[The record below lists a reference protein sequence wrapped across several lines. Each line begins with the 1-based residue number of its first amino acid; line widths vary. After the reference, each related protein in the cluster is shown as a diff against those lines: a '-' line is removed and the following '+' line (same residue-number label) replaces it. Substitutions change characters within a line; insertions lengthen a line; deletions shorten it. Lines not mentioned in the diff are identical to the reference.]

1 MILNVIRAVLAA
13 SLLMGSQLSF
23 AQQDDLDGAF
33 LDKPYHHQYPQFKTK
48 KDLPMTFDGSL
59 SSKSDVQLVLNYQS
73 AVKSQGARG
82 TCSIFS
88 ATAYLEALLVKN
100 NKMSSSPDLSEEWL
114 QYLNGTIY
122 RRDGS
127 SSPDNISM
135 LRQFGTTEESV
146 MPYIG
151 EDWKDLNFS
160 SLSKER
166 CEKVPSQL
174 TRSCLIAHRDP
185 RFLKM
190 PVNQI
195 PDQEFA
201 SARSTAEQFKKN
213 FLVNVGLS
221 KRLSDELAIKKLL
234 AAGHAVLLD
243 VDFFYGAWNHRL
255 AEKFGMNRDMQ
266 QWSEGIVNYPEV
278 GSVDRKRSYE
288 DPAGHSILLVG
299 YDDNKV
305 IKTEVLMQ
313 DGTKKIFERK
323 GVYYFKN
330 SWGSFS
336 FGSRNELS
344 PGYGMI
350 TQDYA
355 HEYGEF
361 FFWQL

>member
-1 MILNVIRAVLAA
+1 MRLNSFKAILVFAT
-13 SLLMGSQLSF
+13 LLVSQVGF
-23 AQQDDLDGAF
+23 AQEQDLDGAY
-33 LDKPYHHQYPQFKTK
+33 LDKPYQHQYPKFKLK
-48 KDLPMTFDGSL
+48 KDIPATFDGSL
-59 SSKSDVQLVLNYQS
+59 AKKSDVQSVLSYQS
-73 AVKSQGARG
+73 PIKSQGARG

-100 NKMSSSPDLSEEWL
+100 NKMSTSPDLSEEWL
-114 QYLNGTIY
+114 QFLNGAIY

-135 LRQFGTTEESV
+135 LRQYGTTDEV
-146 MPYIG
+146 TMPYIG
-151 EDWKDLNFS
+151 EEWKDLNFS
-160 SLSKER
+160 SLAKER
-166 CEKVPSQL
+166 CEKVPSQQ
-174 TRSCLIAHRDP
+174 TKSCLIAHWDTRY
-185 RFLKM
+185 LKL
-190 PVNQI
+190 PINQI
-195 PDQEFA
+195 PDQDFVA
-201 SARSTAEQFKKN
+201 ARTSADQFKKQ
-213 FLVNVGLS
+213 FLVNVTS
-221 KRLSDELAIKKLL
+221 ARRLSDEVAVKKLL
-234 AAGHAVLLD
+234 AAGHSVLLD

-255 AEKFGMNRDMQ
+255 AEKFGMARDMQ
-266 QWSEGIVNYPEV
+266 QWAEGIVNYPEM

-288 DPAGHSILLVG
+288 DPAGHSVLLVG
-299 YDDNKV
+299 YDDDKV

-344 PGYGMI
+344 AGYGMI

-355 HEYGEF
+355 NEFGEF